1 MPQRLVH
8 KRKQEEDETE
18 QQQQQQQHQQQQPQQ
33 QQQQQDAGNDADDD
47 KGSTSKLFISGHI
60 EKQVKEI
67 SSVSKKLQ
75 VFAASAPIPLAARIK
90 KNVAKQQAPIA
101 NDIGKQLLPTK
112 KRHRSEFDLFN
123 DYTSSASQIKQTTVE
138 QDEEQFQEILT
149 ETREI
154 EQVVTDRRMFTA
166 GASDPETFILP
177 NFTRLEDQLLLKV
190 LRQPWLQ
197 LQKEMAKK
205 KRGKEEEEE
214 DEEEENFKR
223 KTRHCEY
230 TIKDGSFFW
239 PGIYRKVRK
248 LDAFSFKNMTAE
260 SLSSRWEVISK
271 PGFFQERSGV
281 SIPDGTRVYWG
292 SGNVSEGRDKFD
304 TYRFATR
311 LQMTAPFESND
322 GTPVILAE
330 PVEDVV
336 IKTPEI
342 LAQIELLIDDE
353 THELTFSKKGLED
366 EPESLD
372 NKLYYVVKTLFFSKT
387 GKDFE
392 GRVVYNPKKQQVS
405 QLELLSPFD
414 NRRVFHQH
422 ATFENLLP
430 ALWSRIFRDTPMI
443 LSIE

>member
-1 MPQRLVH
+1 
-8 KRKQEEDETE
+8 
-18 QQQQQQQHQQQQPQQ
+18 
-33 QQQQQDAGNDADDD
+33 
-47 KGSTSKLFISGHI
+47 
-60 EKQVKEI
+60 
-67 SSVSKKLQ
+67 
-75 VFAASAPIPLAARIK
+75 LAARIK

-123 DYTSSASQIKQTTVE
+123 EYTSSASQIKQTTVE

-190 LRQPWLQ
+190 LRRPWLQ

-205 KRGKEEEEE
+205 KRGKEEEEEEE

-336 IKTPEI
+336 IKTPET

-405 QLELLSPFD
+405 HLELLSPFD

>member
-1 MPQRLVH
+1 MPPQRLVH
-8 KRKQEEDETE
+8 KRKEEEETE
-18 QQQQQQQHQQQQPQQ
+18 QQQQQ
-33 QQQQQDAGNDADDD
+33 DADDD

-75 VFAASAPIPLAARIK
+75 GFAASAPIPLAARIK

-123 DYTSSASQIKQTTVE
+123 EYTSSASQIKQTTVE

-190 LRQPWLQ
+190 LRRPWLQ

-214 DEEEENFKR
+214 DEEEEEENFKR

-336 IKTPEI
+336 IKTPETI
-342 LAQIELLIDDE
+342 AQIELLIDDE